1 MTAATLPQGRCGFGH
16 APAGTVGGSAYRARV
31 RYSDAQLADAVSGA
45 HSWRGVLRRLG
56 LPAHSS
62 SALRTARTRAA
73 ELGLDVAHFTGQR
86 RWTDDQLATAIR
98 AGRSWAEVLDQ
109 LGLARTSGSA
119 RASLKAHAARL
130 NLAVG
135 HLDEGSATRSAVPT
149 AGPAGV
155 THLNRAGPLLAA
167 SWFALRGYDV
177 AWPLEPARFDL
188 IVTRGG
194 EVLRVQVKTTTS
206 KANGSWVVRI
216 SSNRPSGTV
225 VYTPDEVDHFF
236 VVDGD
241 LTCYLIP
248 LRIVGGFQVI
258 YLRRYTAFALPGWLG
273 AA

>member
-1 MTAATLPQGRCGFGH
+1 
-16 APAGTVGGSAYRARV
+16 V
-31 RYSDAQLADAVSGA
+31 RYTDAQLADAVEGA
-45 HSWRGVLRRLG
+45 RSWRGVLRRLD

-73 ELGLDVAHFTGQR
+73 ELGLDVSHFTGQR
-86 RWTDDQLATAIR
+86 RWTDAQLAA
-98 AGRSWAEVLDQ
+98 AVEVARSWSEVLDQ

-119 RASLKAHAARL
+119 RAALAGHAARL
-130 NLAVG
+130 GLAVD
-135 HLDEGSATRSAVPT
+135 HLDGSPARGPAPL
-149 AGPAGV
+149 AGPVGV
-155 THLNRAGPLLAA
+155 THLDRAGPLLAA

-177 AWPLEPARFDL
+177 AWPLEPTRFDL
-188 IVTRGG
+188 IVTCGA

-216 SSNRPSGTV
+216 SSNRPRGTI
-225 VYTPDEVDHFF
+225 VYTPEEVDHFF

-241 LTCYLIP
+241 LRCYLIP

-258 YLRRYTAFALPGWLG
+258 YLRRYAAFALPGWLG